1 MILHVGL
8 RAFGLRTGNC
18 LSDLGDVG
26 IANELTVGDITALTI
41 YQAAQPRPVTKTEL
55 ADLGLISLSSEEAK
69 QIANG
74 AAVFKQI
81 KCTDCHAP
89 ELLLDSSIFSEP
101 SRMPAYR
108 DRRFPSGVE
117 PPELG
122 LTPRAAV
129 TFDLTRDLPDN
140 IDIKKF

>member
-1 MILHVGL
+1 M
-8 RAFGLRTGNC
+8 
-18 LSDLGDVG
+18 
-26 IANELTVGDITALTI
+26 TI

-55 ADLGLISLSSEEAK
+55 ADLGLIALSREEAK
-69 QIANG
+69 QIAEG
-74 AAVFKQI
+74 AAVFKQT
-81 KCTDCHAP
+81 KCTDCHVP

-140 IDIKKF
+140 IIDI